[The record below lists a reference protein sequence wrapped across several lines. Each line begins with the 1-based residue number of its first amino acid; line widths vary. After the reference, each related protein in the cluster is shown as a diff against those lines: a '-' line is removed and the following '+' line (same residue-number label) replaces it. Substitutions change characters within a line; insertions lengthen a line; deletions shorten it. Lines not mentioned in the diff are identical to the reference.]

1 MSDVLEHLVKVANEE
16 RASLAEQMA
25 RGLVADW
32 ATYQRL
38 VGSISAIDT
47 MISACTEIQQQM
59 EKE

>member
-1 MSDVLEHLVKVANEE
+1 MSDVLEHLTKLASEE
-16 RASLAEQMA
+16 RASLSEQMA

-47 MISACTEIQQQM
+47 MLSACADIQLQM